1 MKIAINTGSLSFDT
15 PTAVAQAKGL
25 GFTTLEVNLQQAEL
39 RYDFQRNS
47 DTAFY
52 TTLAQE
58 IRIRGMSVGSVHNLL
73 LNAAQ
78 AFSQGARR
86 EVLELSARV
95 TAQLG
100 ARVLVVHPADLFVSE
115 EALSAYLSSAPKKR
129 RALPLVTGFEQVRD
143 VLDEL
148 GVCLALENVSYWHDT
163 LLTNQAEYMAVLVEA
178 LDCRVALDVRCSLLQ
193 PNLQRWIE
201 LVGDRIAIL
210 HIHDEQD
217 GNEHHPPLDPAWGER
232 IALLKQTPAEVCVIE
247 AHATPIAHAG
257 IRASRD
263 YIARLW
269 GEG

>member
-25 GFTTLEVNLQQAEL
+25 GFTTVEVNLQQAEL
-39 RYDFQRNS
+39 RYDFQREP

-52 TTLAQE
+52 ATLAQE
-58 IRIRGMSVGSVHNLL
+58 IRIRGMSVGSVHNLF

-86 EVLELSARV
+86 EILELSARV

-100 ARVLVVHPADLFVSE
+100 SAVLVVHPADLFVSE
-115 EALSAYLSSAPKKR
+115 EALSAYLSGAPKKR
-129 RALPLVTGFEQVRD
+129 GALPLVAGFDQLRD

-148 GVCLALENVSYWHDT
+148 GVRLALENVSYWHDT
-163 LLTNQAEYMAVLVEA
+163 LLTNQAEYMALLVDA
-178 LDCRVALDVRCSLLQ
+178 LDCQVALDVRRSLHR
-193 PNLQRWIE
+193 PDLQRWIE
-201 LVGDRIAIL
+201 LVGDRIAVL
-210 HIHDEQD
+210 HVHDEQD

-232 IALLKQTPAEVCVIE
+232 IRLLKQTPAEVCVIE
-247 AHATPIAHAG
+247 AHATPAAHAS